1 MKLNRRKF
9 IAKSSLAMSM
19 PMITI
24 ANQKDTFS
32 ELNTKLNRGDTILFQ
47 GDSITDAGREKTNQL
62 PNNANSFGAGYAF
75 LAASHLLNAHPDKA
89 FNIYNRGISGNKVYQ
104 LQDRWQVDAIDL
116 KPNLVSI
123 LIGVNDYW
131 HKVKHGYN
139 GTVEIYENDLRAL
152 IKRTIKELPG
162 VRIVLCEPFILPNT
176 SAVEQSWVI
185 PFQKY
190 QKAAHKIAKEF
201 NALWVP
207 FQSVFDKGLQKAKE
221 TYWAPDGVH
230 PSMAGSQLMAQAWL
244 EVVNNS

>member
-19 PMITI
+19 PIMAL
-24 ANQKDTFS
+24 ANQTDALS
-32 ELNTKLNRGDTILFQ
+32 ELNSKLNKGDTILFQ

-75 LAASHLLNAHPDKA
+75 LAASHLLNAHPEKA
-89 FNIYNRGISGNKVYQ
+89 LTIYNRGISGNKVYQ
-104 LQDRWQVDAIDL
+104 LQDRWQEDAIIL

-131 HKVKHGYN
+131 HKVKHGYD

-152 IKRTIKELPG
+152 VKRTTKELPG

-185 PFQKY
+185 PFKAY

-201 NALWVP
+201 NTLWVP
-207 FQSVFDKGLQKAKE
+207 FQSIFDQGLQQAKE

>member
-9 IAKSSLAMSM
+9 IAKSSFAISM

-47 GDSITDAGREKTNQL
+47 GYSITDAGREKTNQL

-75 LAASHLLNAHPDKA
+75 LADSNLLNAHPDKA

-123 LIGVNDYW
+123 LIWVNDYW
-131 HKVKHGYN
+131 HKVEHGY
-139 GTVEIYENDLRAL
+139 TARVKF
-152 IKRTIKELPG
+152 IKIT
-162 VRIVLCEPFILPNT
+162 
-176 SAVEQSWVI
+176 
-185 PFQKY
+185 
-190 QKAAHKIAKEF
+190 
-201 NALWVP
+201 
-207 FQSVFDKGLQKAKE
+207 
-221 TYWAPDGVH
+221 
-230 PSMAGSQLMAQAWL
+230 
-244 EVVNNS
+244 